1 MLSFRGGQMGYF
13 TVRFSHNGRRPAAAC
28 ADRYAFPIIVYEIPS
43 GKLLAAFNGYLSI
56 VYDLCWSRDDR
67 SLLSTSSDGT
77 SNTPC
82 LGMRDGPELDPAFSV
97 PPATTFQ
104 TAAVWFPWR
113 SAHPPVNP
121 HLPEPIRALAR
132 HSNNKGKNEQNR
144 TFPDSPDLFRT
155 LQSSMYT
162 VHKDQ
167 DGPLLVF
174 TCVCCPGFSPVGE
187 RLRRAPSRRL
197 QTSLSDHLSTAIRVE
212 ADSLVPVHQTV
223 VCLYDYGAHRSDEL
237 TVPCGD
243 AIRVLYKDNRW
254 FGLLANGQHG
264 YLPATYVVEER
275 NYKEELSHA
284 LEPQSA
290 LSEQTDL
297 SDERLTPTKVSAT
310 VVSGELKFIS
320 ELDTDPE
327 QPAATKVKK
336 KTKKLVKKFRAPSS
350 PPPATSSD
358 PDVPE
363 SSSTKRKTKA
373 ADSKPLPPSP
383 RTGQSNSAF
392 EPDT

>member
-1 MLSFRGGQMGYF
+1 M
-13 TVRFSHNGRRPAAAC
+13 RFLQKWCWLPSTATSVLCMISAGPETNGVCCLP
-28 ADRYAFPIIVYEIPS
+28 P
-43 GKLLAAFNGYLSI
+43 
-56 VYDLCWSRDDR
+56 
-67 SLLSTSSDGT
+67 DGT

-82 LGMRDGPELDPAFSV
+82 LGKRGDYIMKLVERMPRV
-97 PPATTFQ
+97 CK
-104 TAAVWFPWR
+104 AVIN
-113 SAHPPVNP
+113 AK
-121 HLPEPIRALAR
+121 A
-132 HSNNKGKNEQNR
+132 
-144 TFPDSPDLFRT
+144 
-155 LQSSMYT
+155 
-162 VHKDQ
+162 
-167 DGPLLVF
+167 
-174 TCVCCPGFSPVGE
+174 GFSPVGE

-223 VCLYDYGAHRSDEL
+223 VSLYDYSAHRSDEL

-254 FGLLANGQHG
+254 FGLLANRQHG
-264 YLPATYVVEER
+264 YLAATYVVEER

-284 LEPQSA
+284 LEAQSA
-290 LSEQTDL
+290 LSERTDL

-327 QPAATKVKK
+327 QSAATKGK
-336 KTKKLVKKFRAPSS
+336 KTKKLVKKFKAPSS

-373 ADSKPLPPSP
+373 ADSKPLTPSP
-383 RTGQSNSAF
+383 RRGQSNSAF